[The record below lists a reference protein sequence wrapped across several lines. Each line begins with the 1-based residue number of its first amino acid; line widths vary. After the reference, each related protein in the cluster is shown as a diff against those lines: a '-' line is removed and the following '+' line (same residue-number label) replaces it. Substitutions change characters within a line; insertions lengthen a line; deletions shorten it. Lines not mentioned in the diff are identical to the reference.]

1 LRTQRTSSGLVKTR
15 FVPCNDAT
23 VSHCPGIFC
32 KKLPTYGDYGIV
44 GGGQRRAGM
53 TDWQTIVGQHGGLVW
68 RTAYRLVGN
77 HADAADC
84 MQEAFI
90 AAVELSRRQAVR
102 NWPGLLARLATTRAL
117 DCLRSRLRRHAW
129 QGGQADWA
137 GFADP
142 NPGPPQEAQAAEL
155 SCRLRQAMAHLP
167 NDQAEV
173 FCLRFLNE
181 LSYREIA
188 GQLGL
193 TKSAVGVLLH
203 RARRRLGELLSP
215 AEVERKSEVL
225 P

>member
-1 LRTQRTSSGLVKTR
+1 
-15 FVPCNDAT
+15 
-23 VSHCPGIFC
+23 
-32 KKLPTYGDYGIV
+32 
-44 GGGQRRAGM
+44 M
-53 TDWQTIVGQHGGLVW
+53 TDWQSIVDRHGGLVW
-68 RTAYRLVGN
+68 RTAYRLVG
-77 HADAADC
+77 HQADAADC
-84 MQEAFI
+84 MQEAFLT
-90 AAVELSRRQAVR
+90 ALELSRRQTVR

-117 DCLRSRLRRHAW
+117 DCLRSRLRRRTW
-129 QGGQADWA
+129 QGGPAEWG
-137 GFADP
+137 GFADH

-155 SCRLRQAMAHLP
+155 SVRLRQVMAQLP
-167 NDQAEV
+167 SDQAEV

-215 AEVERKSEVL
+215 AGAERKSEVL